1 MVPRAEVE
9 ESPLT
14 DMFASASTRVV
25 PKAEV
30 ATCEPAVTLAFATT
44 VTVPRAL
51 VAAKPVRVTG
61 IG

>member
-1 MVPRAEVE
+1 
-9 ESPLT
+9 
-14 DMFASASTRVV
+14 MFASASTRVV

-51 VAAKPVRVTG
+51 VAANPVRVTG